1 VKIKSAQLVQVVTN
15 LSGPVRREKYM
26 GREHIVVSSVQVKGM
41 VLHNNLGRV
50 YLPPEDIT
58 PEWAEQVNGG
68 PVVTD
73 HPGGS
78 ARNPDVMNRIG
89 VGFLYRARAQS
100 GALKSDVFLD
110 PERTGEVEDL
120 QAILTKLEAGE
131 NVEVST
137 GFPVTI
143 EESPGVLNGEE
154 YDRVIHPAGFDHLA
168 VFAEKTGACSIED
181 GCGLAQNEDLPDPPE
196 SPEDLIASSGWKT
209 LLQKAARLL
218 GFRPSD
224 NESDEDRRS
233 LLRSA
238 LIERFGAD
246 DRYLYVDS
254 VFSDDG
260 LVVFEVESRS
270 GGDSGLF
277 RVGFEIN
284 EDGTVTLGAPEE
296 VRRVTTFEPVAN
308 AADTPHDNKGR
319 TMNREQ
325 MIAQLVESGRDEE
338 ALNKLSDN
346 DLKALLGQADS
357 SQVEPT
363 GDGWDKAREYRRK
376 FEALQAETA
385 NARETEEKERARL
398 MDDLLYVAQNL
409 PYSEAEIKEMPIVE
423 MRKVHA
429 LAFPKRADFSGR
441 GGPAGSSGSF
451 DFVKPVMSGAAGT
464 SVLDGE
470 KEAN

>member
-1 VKIKSAQLVQVVTN
+1 MAKHIQVVTN
-15 LSGPVRREKYM
+15 LLGPVRREDYM
-26 GREHIVVSSVQVKGM
+26 GREHLVVSAVLVKGK

-50 YLPPEDIT
+50 YLPPEEIT
-58 PEWAEQVNGG
+58 PEWAEQANGA
-68 PVVTD
+68 PVVSD
-73 HPGGS
+73 HPGTS
-78 ARNPDVMNRIG
+78 ARTPDVMNKMG
-89 VGFLYRARAQS
+89 VGFLYRARAQD
-100 GALKSDVFLD
+100 GHLKSDVFLD
-110 PERTGEVEDL
+110 PERADTVEDL
-120 QAILTKLEAGE
+120 QVIMARLDAGE
-131 NVEVST
+131 KVEVST
-137 GFPVTI
+137 GFPVAV

-154 YDRVIHPAGFDHLA
+154 YDRVIHPVGFDHLA
-168 VFAEKTGACSIED
+168 VFAEKIGACSIED
-181 GCGLAQNEDLPDPPE
+181 GCGLAQNKDDLPDPPE
-196 SPEDLIASSGWKT
+196 CPEEVVNSSGWKT
-209 LLQKAARLL
+209 FLQKAARLL
-218 GFRPSD
+218 GFRPAD

-246 DRYLYVDS
+246 DRYLWVDS

-270 GGDSGLF
+270 GGESGLF
-277 RVGFEIN
+277 RAAFEID
-284 EDGTVTLGAPEE
+284 EEGTVTLGDPEE

-308 AADTPHDNKGR
+308 AADTPHENKGR

-346 DLKALLGQADS
+346 DLKALLGQADNS
-357 SQVEPT
+357 DVEPT
-363 GDGWDKAREYRRK
+363 GDGWDKAREYRQK
-376 FEALQAETA
+376 LEALQAETA

-423 MRKVHA
+423 MRKVHT

-441 GGPAGSSGSF
+441 GGPAGGSGSF

-464 SVLDGE
+464 SVLDSE

>member
-1 VKIKSAQLVQVVTN
+1 LF
-15 LSGPVRREKYM
+15 
-26 GREHIVVSSVQVKGM
+26 
-41 VLHNNLGRV
+41 
-50 YLPPEDIT
+50 IT
-58 PEWAEQVNGG
+58 
-68 PVVTD
+68 
-73 HPGGS
+73 
-78 ARNPDVMNRIG
+78 
-89 VGFLYRARAQS
+89 
-100 GALKSDVFLD
+100 SDD
-110 PERTGEVEDL
+110 VEDL
-120 QAILTKLEAGE
+120 QAILNKLENGE
-131 NVEVST
+131 KVEVST
-137 GFPVTI
+137 GFPVAV

-168 VFAEKTGACSIED
+168 IFAEKIGACSIED
-181 GCGLAQNEDLPDPPE
+181 GCGLAQNKDLPDPPE
-196 SPEDLIASSGWKT
+196 SPEEVVNSSGWKT
-209 LLQKAARLL
+209 FLQKAARLL

-246 DRYLYVDS
+246 DRYLWVDS

-270 GGDSGLF
+270 GGESGLF
-277 RVGFEIN
+277 RTAFEID
-284 EDGTVTLGAPEE
+284 EEGTVTLGEPEE

-308 AADTPHDNKGR
+308 AADKPHDNKGS

-338 ALNKLSDN
+338 AMNKLSDC
-346 DLKALLGQADS
+346 DLKALLGQADN
-357 SQVEPT
+357 QAEPT
-363 GDGWDKAREYRRK
+363 GDGWDKAREWRGK

-385 NARETEEKERARL
+385 GARETEEKERARL
-398 MDDLLYVAQNL
+398 MDDLLFNAKSL
-409 PYSEAEIKEMPIVE
+409 PYSEAEIKAMPIAE
-423 MRKVHA
+423 MRKVHTM
-429 LAFPKRADFSGR
+429 AFPKRADFSGR
-441 GGPAGSSGSF
+441 GGPVGGSGSF